1 MILYNWDSELIFSN
15 FIQNKIVT
23 IRNELSEEPTSGTQS
38 HSNEERITRA
48 QPKEFR
54 RVTEKVVDHDFD
66 IASKQSCELDLVSS

>member
-1 MILYNWDSELIFSN
+1 MVLYNWDSELIFSN

-54 RVTEKVVDHDFD
+54 RVTEKAVDHDFD